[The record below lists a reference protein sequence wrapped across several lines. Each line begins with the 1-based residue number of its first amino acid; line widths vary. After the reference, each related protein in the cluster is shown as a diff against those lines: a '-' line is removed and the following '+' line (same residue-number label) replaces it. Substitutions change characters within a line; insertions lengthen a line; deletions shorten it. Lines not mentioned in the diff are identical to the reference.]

1 MRATAIDPK
10 RPDRLYAGV
19 ERGGMFVDRAGGG
32 WDNPTMIVTLDAKRR
47 LSVPTTLAP
56 AKPGDQ
62 FDAVF
67 DAEED
72 TLMFHRIKRKSN
84 WLEIWKKCPVPMD
97 DLPPRSRE
105 LPKKVK
111 P

>member
-1 MRATAIDPK
+1 
-10 RPDRLYAGV
+10 
-19 ERGGMFVDRAGGG
+19 
-32 WDNPTMIVTLDAKRR
+32 MIVTLDAKRR

-72 TLMFHRIKRKSN
+72 TLIFHRVKRGKS
-84 WLEIWKKCPVPMD
+84 WLAVMKKCPVPMD

-105 LPKKVK
+105 YPKKLK
-111 P
+111 L

>member
-1 MRATAIDPK
+1 
-10 RPDRLYAGV
+10 
-19 ERGGMFVDRAGGG
+19 
-32 WDNPTMIVTLDAKRR
+32 MIVTLDAKRR
-47 LSVPTTLAP
+47 LSVPVTLAP

-62 FDAVF
+62 FDARF

-72 TLMFHRIKRKSN
+72 AVIFHRVKRKSN
-84 WLEIWKKCPVPMD
+84 WLEVWKQCPVPMD

-111 P
+111 L